1 MVVLVFVFIKET
13 DLNCSSLNFLL
24 FFSFGIFFDF
34 SGVII
39 LYSGLF
45 ILEEEKADFWP
56 KSINLFFLS
65 EVFLL
70 GESNL
75 SNFNLSGVIFLI
87 ILGEM
92 FSYFLNINLKRFL
105 NINLT

>member
-1 MVVLVFVFIKET
+1 
-13 DLNCSSLNFLL
+13 
-24 FFSFGIFFDF
+24 
-34 SGVII
+34 
-39 LYSGLF
+39 
-45 ILEEEKADFWP
+45 
-56 KSINLFFLS
+56 LFFLS